1 MVCRAWGDV
10 PAKAGRVWFS
20 KRVAPSPPVGGCGPP
35 VPPFESLRTGFD
47 FPQGERP
54 PRPRMTLALGSCLRS
69 NDACG
74 AGRRGLMAV
83 EGPLRQAQGERIWE
97 ARVRWGGG
105 VGDGG

>member
-1 MVCRAWGDV
+1 MCCGAQGGGHGRGGMGVVLEARRGIPARWGLR
-10 PAKAGRVWFS
+10 PPR
-20 KRVAPSPPVGGCGPP
+20 SP
-35 VPPFESLRTGFD
+35 FD

-69 NDACG
+69 NDAWG
-74 AGRRGLMAV
+74 AGRRGLMVV
-83 EGPLRQAQGERIWE
+83 EGPLRQAQGERTRE